1 MDQLLF
7 PILIA
12 LAAAFA
18 AWGVARVVLDRAD
31 GDKRKLA
38 QRLSTE
44 ARYDAPALD
53 STIGSVVREVPVLG
67 VPTWLA
73 RQPFIQTL
81 YRHLVQAFPQMT
93 LPRFFALSVSM
104 FLAVTAVAFVVGD
117 SVTVALAVGLV
128 AGYLPLFVLRQK
140 RAHRQKLLTSQL
152 PDALDFLSR
161 VLKAGHSFSTGL
173 QMMADELPE
182 PLSGE
187 MRQCYDAHSLG
198 QPLDQALKETAA
210 RIESSDFAFFVTALV
225 VQRQTGGDLSEVLK
239 NISGMIRGRLRL
251 AQHVKAKTAEGRLTG
266 YILVAFP
273 AVMFLLCYIQNPA
286 YCGKL
291 LEGTGLYF
299 LGVAFFLQ
307 MLGLWS
313 IRMITTVKV

>member
-1 MDQLLF
+1 MAQLLF
-7 PILIA
+7 PILVA
-12 LAAAFA
+12 LTTALA
-18 AWGVARVVLDRAD
+18 AWGVARVVLERTSPDR
-31 GDKRKLA
+31 RKLA
-38 QRLSTE
+38 RRLSNE
-44 ARYDAPALD
+44 GRYDAPALD
-53 STIGSVVREVPVLG
+53 SSIGSVVREVPVLG
-67 VPTWLA
+67 VPPWLG
-73 RQPFIQTL
+73 RQPFIQAL
-81 YRHLVQAFPQMT
+81 HRHLLQAFPQMT
-93 LPRFFALSVSM
+93 LPRFFAISSAMGLAAV
-104 FLAVTAVAFVVGD
+104 AVTFLVGD
-117 SVTVALAVGLV
+117 SVVVSLAAGGL
-128 AGYLPLFVLRQK
+128 ATYLPLFYLGQK
-140 RAHRQKLLTSQL
+140 RGHRQKLLTSQL

-210 RIESSDFAFFVTALV
+210 RIDSSDFAFFVTALV
-225 VQRQTGGDLSEVLK
+225 VQRQTGGDLSEVLR
-239 NISGMIRGRLRL
+239 NISAMIRSRMRL

-273 AVMFLLCYIQNPA
+273 AVMFALCYFQNPT

-291 LEGTGLYF
+291 LEGTGRYF
-299 LGVAFFLQ
+299 LAAAFFLQ

-313 IRMITTVKV
+313 IRIITTVKV

>member
-1 MDQLLF
+1 MNELLF

-12 LAAAFA
+12 LAAAMA
-18 AWGVARVVLDRAD
+18 VWGVARVLVDRAS
-31 GDKRKLA
+31 GEKRKLA
-38 QRLSTE
+38 ARLSNENRLET
-44 ARYDAPALD
+44 PSLD
-53 STIGSVVREVPVLG
+53 STFGTIIREVPVLG
-67 VPTWLA
+67 VPQWMARLA
-73 RQPFIQTL
+73 FIQAL
-81 YRHLVQAFPQMT
+81 HRHLLQTFPHTT
-93 LPRFFALSVSM
+93 LPRFMAISALLGV
-104 FLAVTAVAFVVGD
+104 AAAGVAFAIGD
-117 SVTVALAVGLV
+117 SVMVASAGGLLA
-128 AGYLPLFVLRQK
+128 AYLPLFYLRQK
-140 RAHRQKLLTSQL
+140 RVLRQRQLTSQL

-182 PLSGE
+182 PLAAE

-225 VQRQTGGDLSEVLK
+225 VQRQTGGDLSEVLR
-239 NISGMIRGRLRL
+239 NISAMIRARLRL

-273 AVMFLLCYIQNPA
+273 AAMFLLCYVQNPA

-291 LEGTGLYF
+291 LEGTGRYF
-299 LGVAFFLQ
+299 LALAFLLQ